1 MSPLELLGLLAVG
14 TAAGLDLASG
24 PQVLLARPLVAATL
38 AGLCVGDAAAGLV
51 VGSALEL
58 FALEVLPVGAARYPD
73 HGPGAV
79 GAALAVSLGGAHQ
92 LWFGVALGLVL
103 AIVGSGSL
111 RWLRRANARAVAGNS
126 AALQALVPG
135 ILGRLHW
142 SAFRRDLVRSA
153 ALTAVAIAA
162 GWAAGLLPPVPAGWS
177 PWLNATAMGAG
188 AAAALNGALRNAGH
202 GQRVAAL
209 GTGLLAGV
217 LLVVLA

>member
-1 MSPLELLGLLAVG
+1 MTPLELLGLLAVG

-24 PQVLLARPLVAATL
+24 PQILLARPLVVGTL
-38 AGLCVGDAAAGLV
+38 AGLCVGDAAVGLV

-79 GAALAVSLGGAHQ
+79 GAVLAVALIGRHQ
-92 LWFGVALGLVL
+92 LWLGVALGLVL
-103 AIVGSGSL
+103 ATVGSWSL
-111 RWLRRANARAVAGNS
+111 RWLRRANSRAVAGSS

-142 SAFRRDLVRSA
+142 AAFRRDLARSI
-153 ALTAVAIAA
+153 ALTALAIGA
-162 GWAAGLLPPVPAGWS
+162 GWAVGHLSSLPAGWS

-217 LLVVLA
+217 VLVVLA